1 MIRFVAAAL
10 VAIALAGCAHTR
22 DASDAGEPAFP
33 TVEKWWE

>member
-22 DASDAGEPAFP
+22 DASDADPSFP